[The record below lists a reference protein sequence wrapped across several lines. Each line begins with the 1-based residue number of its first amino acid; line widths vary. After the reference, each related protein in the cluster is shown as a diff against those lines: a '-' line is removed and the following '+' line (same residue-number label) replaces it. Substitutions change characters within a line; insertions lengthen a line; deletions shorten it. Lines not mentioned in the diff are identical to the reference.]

1 LIFVQWVPIEGAGRK
16 QQFQKR
22 KQAAS
27 ADSRPLF
34 ISAKDMDSPDSPN
47 SRAGPGSGSSG
58 FQSDVPPGPKPRTT
72 RGKYISKA
80 CFECR
85 KRKSKCNGKSP
96 CLRCARQALTCAY
109 PASKKTRK
117 DRAIHAEADA
127 QALQSLRDQVA
138 SLQGGLDLLRR
149 QSQQS
154 SETQPSPLQPEIP
167 LNYEQPSSV
176 PLSSGPVAPAPCPNP
191 VAAELESS
199 AEEGSCQPSASY
211 TFNISLART
220 HLRARGIGTTDA
232 DPGGVS
238 ASVNPT
244 RPPSPSMQ
252 TAFGLDVESIDPL
265 WLINEEE
272 AVRLCNVYEE
282 EIGIQYP
289 FLHIQ
294 RLVTQVRRLY
304 RAMNSG
310 SRLGF
315 AFAAIPGPTIID
327 PQDLSLVKMVLSTA
341 LTVEAGG
348 SSQLGKNLFLDVRK
362 SSSNVLWE
370 SASVKTTMLFILLAI
385 YTFMTGDDL
394 QAWRL
399 VGIVARWCL
408 EMGLHQ
414 SAVINKTFKDATE
427 RKMVMRLFWCVY
439 TLDRR
444 WGFGAGLPFVVHAF
458 DIDPQL
464 PEPDGDVPYLKA
476 MVEYSRIGDKVWAT
490 SYNSARATGAIRDDE
505 VSYILYRI
513 DQWCEDLPEDLKL
526 CPHQQ
531 TTSPAPATRGLRRLQ
546 LLLHLRTNQMKILL
560 LQPFLRSASNLH
572 DNRSKVQ
579 SLVNLAKDTIRRLN
593 ALNQSTDIYQNQ
605 QMCFNHFLV
614 SALGVV
620 FLVVA
625 LAPAEHAAA
634 VRDEFHM
641 ALDLIRGLS
650 ARSYVSSRLWRRISD
665 LRLAW
670 RRLGLN
676 APHARGSREG
686 SAQFRALATPLT
698 SASDADIPSKNGQSN
713 IDDAFRGSDTVG
725 WSSNQ
730 EEPSTEAQMTQE
742 LNDFFSSMDS
752 EMGYSTSLT
761 GFAFEEEGLDSAQS
775 SRDDALLSNLNTSA
789 MDVSHLF
796 VDML

>member
-1 LIFVQWVPIEGAGRK
+1 MQG
-16 QQFQKR
+16 
-22 KQAAS
+22 
-27 ADSRPLF
+27 
-34 ISAKDMDSPDSPN
+34 
-47 SRAGPGSGSSG
+47 
-58 FQSDVPPGPKPRTT
+58 T
-72 RGKYISKA
+72 
-80 CFECR
+80 
-85 KRKSKCNGKSP
+85 
-96 CLRCARQALTCAY
+96 Y

-117 DRAIHAEADA
+117 DRAGNAEADA
-127 QALQSLRDQVA
+127 QTLQNLKDQVA

-149 QSQQS
+149 QSQQP
-154 SETQPSPLQPEIP
+154 SEMQPNPLQSEIP
-167 LNYEQPSSV
+167 LTFEQASST
-176 PLSSGPVAPAPCPNP
+176 PPINSQSVASALPPNP
-191 VAAELESS
+191 AIADVESS
-199 AEEGSCQPSASY
+199 SEGGSCQPSASY

-220 HLRARGIGTTDA
+220 HLRALGIGTTDV

-238 ASVNPT
+238 ASVNPP

-252 TAFGLDVESIDPL
+252 TAFGLDVGSIDPL

-289 FLHIQ
+289 FLDIPW
-294 RLVTQVRRLY
+294 LFIQVRNLY

-315 AFAAIPGPTIID
+315 AFAAIPGPTVID

-348 SSQLGKNLFLDVRK
+348 PSQLGKSLFLDVRK
-362 SSSNVLWE
+362 SSAKELWE
-370 SASVKTTMLFILLAI
+370 SANVKSTMLFILLAI
-385 YTFMTGDDL
+385 YSFMTGDDL

-414 SAVINKTFKDATE
+414 SAVINKTFKKATE
-427 RKMVMRLFWCVY
+427 RKMVIRLFWCVY

-444 WGFGAGLPFVVHAF
+444 WGFGVGLPFIIHGF
-458 DIDPQL
+458 DVDQQL
-464 PEPDGDVPYLKA
+464 PEPDQDVPYLKA

-490 SYNSARATGAIRDDE
+490 SYNSARAAGASRDDE
-505 VSYILYRI
+505 VLYILYRI
-513 DQWCEDLPEDLKL
+513 DQWVEALPENLRL
-526 CPHQQ
+526 CPQQQ
-531 TTSPAPATRGLRRLQ
+531 TASPAPVPRGLRRLQ
-546 LLLHLRTNQMKILL
+546 LLLHLRANQMKILL
-560 LQPFLRSASNLH
+560 LQPFLHSRSNLQA
-572 DNRSKVQ
+572 NRSKVQ
-579 SLVNLAKDTIRRLN
+579 SLINLAKDTIQRLDS
-593 ALNQSTDIYQNQ
+593 LNQSTDIYQNQ

-614 SALGVV
+614 SALGVI

-625 LAPAEHAAA
+625 LAPAEHAAS
-634 VRDEFHM
+634 VRDEFHI

-676 APHARGSREG
+676 DPRSRGSREA
-686 SAQFRALATPLT
+686 SAQIHALVTPST
-698 SASDADIPSKNGQSN
+698 SASEANISPKEGQTDMSDALG
-713 IDDAFRGSDTVG
+713 GSGTFELPP
-725 WSSNQ
+725 NQ
-730 EEPSTEAQMTQE
+730 EDSFTEAQMTQE

-752 EMGYSTSLT
+752 ETGYSTSLT
-761 GFAFEEEGLDSAQS
+761 GLGFGEEGLDLAQS
-775 SRDDALLSNLNTSA
+775 SPDDSLLPSLNISA

>member
-1 LIFVQWVPIEGAGRK
+1 MKSNRALCGLETLRQPRFPRLRTWILQIPPTLVQARDPGLPGSKATFHLAPSHEQLGESTFPKLVQEEKEQVQWEESLSALR
-16 QQFQKR
+16 
-22 KQAAS
+22 AS
-27 ADSRPLF
+27 GLDLVAH
-34 ISAKDMDSPDSPN
+34 
-47 SRAGPGSGSSG
+47 GSS
-58 FQSDVPPGPKPRTT
+58 
-72 RGKYISKA
+72 
-80 CFECR
+80 
-85 KRKSKCNGKSP
+85 
-96 CLRCARQALTCAY
+96 
-109 PASKKTRK
+109 
-117 DRAIHAEADA
+117 EADA
-127 QALQSLRDQVA
+127 QTLQTLRDQVA
-138 SLQGGLDLLRR
+138 SLQGRLDLLYR
-149 QSQQS
+149 QSQQP

-167 LNYEQPSSV
+167 LTFEQPSSV
-176 PLSSGPVAPAPCPNP
+176 PWNSGPVAPAPCPNP
-191 VAAELESS
+191 VVADLESS
-199 AEEGSCQPSASY
+199 AEESSCQPSASY

-220 HLRARGIGTTDA
+220 HLRARGIGSTDA

-252 TAFGLDVESIDPL
+252 TAFGLNMESIDPL

-289 FLHIQ
+289 FLDIQ
-294 RLVTQVRRLY
+294 RLVTQVRKLY
-304 RAMNSG
+304 HAMNSG

-315 AFAAIPGPTIID
+315 AFAAIPGPTVID

-348 SSQLGKNLFLDVRK
+348 SSQLGKSLFLDVRK
-362 SSSNVLWE
+362 SSSNGLWE
-370 SASVKTTMLFILLAI
+370 SASVKTTMLFILLVSTLNASGLHTAELANFKQAI
-385 YTFMTGDDL
+385 YSFMTGDDL
-394 QAWRL
+394 QAWRV

-427 RKMVMRLFWCVY
+427 RKMAMRLFWCVY

-458 DIDPQL
+458 DVDPQL

-490 SYNSARATGAIRDDE
+490 SYNSARATGATRDDE

-513 DQWCEDLPEDLKL
+513 DQWSEDLPEDLRL

-531 TTSPAPATRGLRRLQ
+531 TTSPALATRGLRRLQ
-546 LLLHLRTNQMKILL
+546 LLLHLRANQMKILV
-560 LQPFLRSASNLH
+560 LQPFLRSASNLQA
-572 DNRSKVQ
+572 NRSKVQ

-614 SALGVV
+614 SALGVI

-641 ALDLIRGLS
+641 ALDLIRGLG
-650 ARSYVSSRLWRRISD
+650 ARSYVSSRLWRRVSD

-676 APHARGSREG
+676 APHSRGG
-686 SAQFRALATPLT
+686 SEVGAQFRALATPLT
-698 SASDADIPSKNGQSN
+698 SAGDADIPPKNGQTN
-713 IDDAFRGSDTVG
+713 IDDASRGSDTVG
-725 WSSNQ
+725 WPPNQ
-730 EEPSTEAQMTQE
+730 EEPFTEAQMTQE

-752 EMGYSTSLT
+752 EMGCGTSLT
-761 GFAFEEEGLDSAQS
+761 GFAFGEGLDSAQS
-775 SRDDALLSNLNTSA
+775 SRDDGLLSNLNTSA
-789 MDVSHLF
+789 TDVSLLF
-796 VDML
+796 ADML

>member
-1 LIFVQWVPIEGAGRK
+1 METRSL
-16 QQFQKR
+16 
-22 KQAAS
+22 
-27 ADSRPLF
+27 SRT
-34 ISAKDMDSPDSPN
+34 AQNMDSPDSSN
-47 SRAGPGSGSSG
+47 SRAGPRSGSPGSQCG
-58 FQSDVPPGPKPRTT
+58 VPPNPKPRTT

-85 KRKSKCNGKSP
+85 NRKSKCTGKSP
-96 CLRCARQALTCAY
+96 CLRCARQALTCTY

-117 DRAIHAEADA
+117 DRGNNVEADA
-127 QALQSLRDQVA
+127 QTLRTLREQVA

-149 QSQQS
+149 QSQQPS
-154 SETQPSPLQPEIP
+154 GTLSSPLQ
-167 LNYEQPSSV
+167 SDV
-176 PLSSGPVAPAPCPNP
+176 PLTSEDASCIPSNDGGLVAPALCPNTV
-191 VAAELESS
+191 VADVESS
-199 AEEGSCQPSASY
+199 AEGGSCQPSASY

-232 DPGGVS
+232 DPNGVS

-244 RPPSPSMQ
+244 RPPSPSMR
-252 TAFGLDVESIDPL
+252 TAFGLDIGAIDPL

-289 FLHIQ
+289 FLDIQ
-294 RLVTQVRRLY
+294 RLVTQVRNLY
-304 RAMNSG
+304 YAMHSG

-315 AFAAIPGPTIID
+315 AFATIPGPTIID

-348 SSQLGKNLFLDVRK
+348 SSQLGKSLFLDVRK
-362 SSSNVLWE
+362 SSNNEPWE
-370 SASVKTTMLFILLAI
+370 SANVKSAMLFILLAI
-385 YTFMTGDDL
+385 YSFMVGDDL

-399 VGIVARWCL
+399 IGIAARWCL

-414 SAVINKTFKDATE
+414 SAIINKKFKEATE
-427 RKMVMRLFWCVY
+427 RKMAVRLFWCVY

-444 WGFGAGLPFVVHAF
+444 WGFGAGLPFVIHGF
-458 DIDPQL
+458 DIDQQL
-464 PEPDGDVPYLKA
+464 PEPDQDVPYLKA

-490 SYNSARATGAIRDDE
+490 TYNSSRAVGATRDDE

-513 DQWCEDLPEDLKL
+513 DQWFGDLPEDLRL

-531 TTSPAPATRGLRRLQ
+531 TSMPAPVPRGLRRLQ
-546 LLLHLRTNQMKILL
+546 LLLHLRANQMKILL
-560 LQPFLRSASNLH
+560 LQPFLHSTSSLQA
-572 DNRSKVQ
+572 NRSKVQ
-579 SLVNLAKDTIRRLN
+579 SLINLAKDTIQRLDT
-593 ALNQSTDIYQNQ
+593 LNKSTDIYQNQ

-614 SALGVV
+614 SALGVI

-625 LAPAEHAAA
+625 LAPAEHAAS
-634 VRDEFHM
+634 VRDEFHI

-676 APHARGSREG
+676 APRSRGSREA
-686 SAQFRALATPLT
+686 SAQFHALVTPST
-698 SASDADIPSKNGQSN
+698 SAGDPNISPKNGQTN
-713 IDDAFRGSDTVG
+713 IYGAFRDSEIAERRP
-725 WSSNQ
+725 NQ
-730 EEPSTEAQMTQE
+730 EEPFTEAQMTQG

-761 GFAFEEEGLDSAQS
+761 GLGFGEDGLDSAQS
-775 SRDDALLSNLNTSA
+775 SRDDAFLPSPNTSA

-796 VDML
+796 ADML